1 MDSET
6 LNGLSIHDDGEG
18 ALRLVGEIDLATTPE
33 LQRHLHEN
41 PGVKVIDMRHV
52 SFIDCRGISILV
64 LANRTRA
71 LADRITIHSPS
82 AQVRRVLRLTGLDTS
97 FDIHN

>member
-18 ALRLVGEIDLATTPE
+18 VLRLVGEIDLATTPE
-33 LQRHLHEN
+33 LQRHLRDN
-41 PGVKVIDMRHV
+41 PAVKVIDMRHV
-52 SFIDCRGISILV
+52 TFIDCRGISVLV

-71 LADRITIHSPS
+71 FADRITLHSPS
-82 AQVRRVLRLTGLDTS
+82 GQVCLVLRLTGLDTS
-97 FDIHN
+97 FDIQN